1 MFKLRLFAQPKGVRF
16 SNKYLIM
23 FFLPIFFEQ
32 LMLAG
37 LSFADTLMVSAKL
50 GTTALAGVS
59 LVNRIDTFAKQFFLA
74 LAQGGSVVLAQ
85 YIGAENEKN
94 AKKSM
99 KTNIQIVVGIAL
111 LFMVFMIFG
120 KSLCINLFFGDAEK
134 DVIDVSVKY
143 LSVTAMSYPFAA
155 LYYACSSLLR
165 VMGKTKITFLSSA
178 AMMSI
183 NLAFK
188 YLFIFCLETDVRGAA
203 LSTLI
208 AMGIVG
214 FVLLMM
220 LTSKKNPVK
229 LENMLNPEFDL
240 GMSLRVLK
248 VSVPNGIE
256 QGMFQLGALILAGL
270 VSGLGEDA
278 INADQIARNIS
289 PVLYGISAG
298 FNVLVMTVV
307 GQCIG
312 AGDIPEAIRYKK
324 HIVKMNHV
332 SVFISACIFIPLF
345 KPLIKVFGV
354 SAQTEIWAF
363 QILLIYTL
371 FTIFFYPGSYATA
384 FALRGAGDTK
394 FVMIASASSMF
405 LFRIGV
411 AYIAVYVFN
420 AGVLGIWIAMVL
432 DWVVRSIIFETRFRH
447 GKWKNNHVI

>member
-1 MFKLRLFAQPKGVRF
+1 
-16 SNKYLIM
+16 
-23 FFLPIFFEQ
+23 
-32 LMLAG
+32 MLAG

-183 NLAFK
+183 NLGFK

-214 FVLLMM
+214 FVLLIM

-240 GMSLRVLK
+240 KMSLRVLK

-270 VSGLGEDA
+270 VSSLGEDA
-278 INADQIARNIS
+278 INADQLARNIS
-289 PVLYGISAG
+289 PVLHGLSAG

-332 SVFISACIFIPLF
+332 FVFISACIFTPLF
-345 KPLIKVFGV
+345 KPLIRVFGV
-354 SAQTEIWAF
+354 STQTESWAF

-371 FTIFFYPGSYATA
+371 FTVFFYPRSYATA

-411 AYIAVYVFN
+411 AYIAVYAFD

-432 DWVVRSIIFETRFRH
+432 DWVVRTIIFETRFKH

>member
-1 MFKLRLFAQPKGVRF
+1 MKLFAQPKGVRF
-16 SNKYLIM
+16 SNKYLIL

-99 KTNIQIVVGIAL
+99 KTNIQIVVGIAI

-188 YLFIFCLETDVRGAA
+188 YLFIFRLETDVRGAA

-214 FVLLMM
+214 FVLLIM

-229 LENMLNPEFDL
+229 LEKMLNPEFDL
-240 GMSLRVLK
+240 KMSLRVLK

-270 VSGLGEDA
+270 VSSLGEDA
-278 INADQIARNIS
+278 INADQLARNIS
-289 PVLYGISAG
+289 PVLHGLSAG

-332 SVFISACIFIPLF
+332 FVFISACIFTPLF
-345 KPLIKVFGV
+345 KPLIRVFGV
-354 SAQTEIWAF
+354 SAQTESWAF

-371 FTIFFYPGSYATA
+371 FTVFFYPESYASA

-432 DWVVRSIIFETRFRH
+432 DWVIRSIIFETRFKH
-447 GKWKNNHVI
+447 GKWKDNHVI